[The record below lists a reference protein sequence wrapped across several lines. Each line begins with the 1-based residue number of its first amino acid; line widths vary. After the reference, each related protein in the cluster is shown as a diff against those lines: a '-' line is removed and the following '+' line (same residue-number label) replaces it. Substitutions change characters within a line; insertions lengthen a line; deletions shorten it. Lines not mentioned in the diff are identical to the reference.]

1 MKKKKIH
8 KRKKDSSNIRN
19 ENASEMIRNI
29 ADEFIS
35 MGDTIERRQCYLNL
49 ACAAWNIS
57 LLPVDQREDA
67 INDYI
72 EAMMKLNNRWTD
84 QDTNGTF
91 HNMNI
96 FISDK
101 IKYYP
106 KVNRI
111 IVRAELT
118 VVDGKEQLTVASVN
132 MDKISQSN
140 YRLKPTAAAG
150 TA

>member
-1 MKKKKIH
+1 
-8 KRKKDSSNIRN
+8 
-19 ENASEMIRNI
+19 
-29 ADEFIS
+29 
-35 MGDTIERRQCYLNL
+35 
-49 ACAAWNIS
+49 
-57 LLPVDQREDA
+57 
-67 INDYI
+67 
-72 EAMMKLNNRWTD
+72 MKLNNRWTD